1 MPPDTSALDWQDAAR
16 ILAVRLDSIGDVVM
30 TTPALAA
37 LRGAPGRPSVTL
49 LTSPAG
55 AALAPLLPMVDGVI
69 AHRASWVGAGG
80 GAFDDDD
87 ALIER
92 LRAQRFDAAVI
103 FTVSTQS
110 ALPAALV
117 CRMAGIA
124 LRLAH
129 SRENPYGLL
138 THWVRDDDR
147 LGDTMRHEVRRQLDL
162 VASAGFAAPSER
174 LQLAVGARD
183 EQAAAAARAAHGLTE
198 RQPYFV
204 VHVGANAASRRY
216 APERFGRAAREVGA
230 RTGWRAVFT
239 GSDDEAELVG
249 RALAHAG
256 GDAVAITHGLA
267 LGTLAAMIGGARLL
281 IANNSA
287 PMHLAAALGT
297 PVVALYALTNPQ
309 HTPWRVPAAVL
320 HRHVDCRHCLRSTCP
335 RADHAC
341 LNGVAVEQVV
351 DAAMDLAMR
360 PRRERPAAELTAE
373 PQELDA

>member
-1 MPPDTSALDWQDAAR
+1 MTSPSTFGSALEWRSATR

-37 LRGAPGRPSVTL
+37 LHDAPGRPSVTL

-55 AALAPLLPMVDGVI
+55 AALAPLLPMVDAVI
-69 AHRASWVGAGG
+69 AHRAPWVSGAC
-80 GAFDDDD
+80 FDDDD

-92 LRAQRFDAAVI
+92 LRARRFDAAVI

-110 ALPAALV
+110 ALPASLV
-117 CRMAGIA
+117 CRMAGIP

-138 THWVRDDDR
+138 THWVRDEDR
-147 LGDTMRHEVRRQLDL
+147 LGDAMRHEVRRQLDL
-162 VASAGFAAPSER
+162 VASVGFSAASER
-174 LQLAVGARD
+174 LQIDIGASDAR
-183 EQAAAAARAAHGLTE
+183 AAAAALVAHGLAE

-239 GSDDEAELVG
+239 GSDDEAELVA

-256 GDAVAITHGLA
+256 GDAVAITRDLA
-267 LGTLAAMIGGARLL
+267 LGTLAALIGGARLL

-320 HRHVDCRHCLRSTCP
+320 HRHVDCRHCLKSTCP

-351 DAAMDLAMR
+351 DAAMNLAMR
-360 PRRERPAAELTAE
+360 PRRASAAVAL
-373 PQELDA
+373 PSP